1 MKVPNDPGGILYQ
14 KLKCLPMTTAQ
25 ICFMVTTCTT
35 DIDDEDEEEDA
46 DCYDDDDS
54 GNEES

>member
-1 MKVPNDPGGILYQ
+1 MKVPTTLAEYCIKTKVPSNDNSSDLLYD
-14 KLKCLPMTTAQ
+14 LYDD
-25 ICFMVTTCTT
+25 
-35 DIDDEDEEEDA
+35 DIDDEDEEEEDA